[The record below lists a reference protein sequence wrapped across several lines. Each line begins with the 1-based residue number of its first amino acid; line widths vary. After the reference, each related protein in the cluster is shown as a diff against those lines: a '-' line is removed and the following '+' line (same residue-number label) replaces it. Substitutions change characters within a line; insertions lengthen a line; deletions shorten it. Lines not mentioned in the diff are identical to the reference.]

1 MKQIIIKE
9 LRNIVGEDDF
19 SVSTAKLYAY
29 AFDASIHRSMPDVVV
44 RPTNTDEV
52 VKIVKLANKH
62 KVPIIPRGAG
72 TALCGHSVPIDGGI
86 VLDMQKMN
94 KIKEIKVG
102 DLYCVVEPGIIYAI
116 LGAELAKYGFSF
128 PPEPGSSD
136 VCTVG
141 GMVATNAS
149 GTRAIKYGA
158 TRDYVMGLEV
168 VLPNGNVM
176 KCGTRT
182 LKNASGYQIERLI
195 VGSEGTLGVVTEI
208 TLRVQPLPQQRAV
221 AVAAFSTLEGA
232 GQCVSNIIAKPITPS
247 ALEIMDKVCIEAV
260 NRAMNL
266 NLPVCEAILL
276 IEVDGH
282 PQVVKEDVERIN
294 KVCVD
299 SGAVSVD
306 FTTEKKRMEQL
317 WAGRKG
323 VLPSLS
329 RYSENFISVSLADD
343 MAVPM
348 SQVPS
353 AIVAYQKIAKKNGIV
368 VGTYGHAGDG
378 NLHTKVLIDP
388 LKKEHW
394 KNAEIAVGEIYDITL
409 KLGGTVTGEHGVAI
423 SKAPYML
430 IERSSSIETM
440 KNIKK
445 AFDPNNIMNPH
456 KMAQW
461 DSGIITHLR
470 YPVRE

>member
-1 MKQIIIKE
+1 MKQTILKE
-9 LRNIVGEDDF
+9 LKNIVGEDDF

-44 RPTNTDEV
+44 RPANTDEV
-52 VKIVKLANKH
+52 VKIVKLANKN
-62 KVPIIPRGAG
+62 KIPIIPRGAG

-86 VLDMQKMN
+86 VIDMQKMN

-102 DLYCVVEPGIIYAI
+102 DLYCVVEPGIIYAK

-168 VLPNGNVM
+168 VLPNGNVIR
-176 KCGTRT
+176 CGTKT
-182 LKNASGYQIERLI
+182 LKNSSGYQIERLI
-195 VGSEGTLGVVTEI
+195 VGSEGTLGIVTEI

-221 AVAAFSTLEGA
+221 AVAAFSTLESA

-260 NRAMNL
+260 NRAMKL

-294 KVCVD
+294 KVCMD

-329 RYSENFISVSLADD
+329 RYSDNFISVSLADD

-394 KNAEIAVGEIYDITL
+394 KNAEKAVGEIYDITL

-423 SKAPYML
+423 SKAPYMR
-430 IERSSSIETM
+430 IERSSSIEIMTS
-440 KNIKK
+440 IKK

-456 KMAQW
+456 KMVQW
-461 DSGIITHLR
+461 DTGIITHLR

>member
-195 VGSEGTLGVVTEI
+195 VGSEGTLGIVTEI

-260 NRAMNL
+260 NRAMKL

-294 KVCVD
+294 KVCMD

-329 RYSENFISVSLADD
+329 RYSDNFISVSLADD

-353 AIVAYQKIAKKNGIV
+353 AIVAYQKIAKNNGIV

-394 KNAEIAVGEIYDITL
+394 KNAEKAVGEIYNITL

-423 SKAPYML
+423 SKAPYMR

-456 KMAQW
+456 KMFQW
-461 DSGIITHLR
+461 DRGIITHLR